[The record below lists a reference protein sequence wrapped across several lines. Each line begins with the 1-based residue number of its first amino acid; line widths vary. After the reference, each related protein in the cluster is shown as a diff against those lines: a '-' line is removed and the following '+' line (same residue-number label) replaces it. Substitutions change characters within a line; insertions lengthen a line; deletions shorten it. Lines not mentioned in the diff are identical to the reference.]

1 MQRVEGVEEFFL
13 RALLAGKELDI
24 VDHQDV
30 DRPVFLAEEFGL
42 ALLDGADDLVG
53 ELLTRDVEHAHLGV
67 VLQHAVA
74 DGVHEMCLAEADA
87 AVHEKRVVDLAW
99 RFGNGHGGRMGKAV
113 RAACHER
120 LEGVLRVQR
129 RAVARRDD
137 VHVAVI
143 DRGGRLVLEEASL
156 IGVFFLAAVAVTGGR
171 LFFGRLLLGWL
182 RFRLCFGHDL
192 EAHLVLAAQYG
203 ADRVLDDRE
212 VVAGDP
218 VLDEVVLDAQDKS
231 VVGQG
236 ERLDR
241 LEPLEG

>member
-1 MQRVEGVEEFFL
+1 MAAAWAKRF
-13 RALLAGKELDI
+13 EL
-24 VDHQDV
+24 
-30 DRPVFLAEEFGL
+30 PVTNVSKVYFGFS
-42 ALLDGADDLVG
+42 D
-53 ELLTRDVEHAHLGV
+53 
-67 VLQHAVA
+67 
-74 DGVHEMCLAEADA
+74 
-87 AVHEKRVVDLAW
+87 
-99 RFGNGHGGRMGKAV
+99 
-113 RAACHER
+113 ER
-120 LEGVLRVQR
+120 SP
-129 RAVARRDD
+129 
-137 VHVAVI
+137 VAVI

>member
-1 MQRVEGVEEFFL
+1 M
-13 RALLAGKELDI
+13 
-24 VDHQDV
+24 
-30 DRPVFLAEEFGL
+30 
-42 ALLDGADDLVG
+42 
-53 ELLTRDVEHAHLGV
+53 
-67 VLQHAVA
+67 
-74 DGVHEMCLAEADA
+74 
-87 AVHEKRVVDLAW
+87 
-99 RFGNGHGGRMGKAV
+99 
-113 RAACHER
+113 
-120 LEGVLRVQR
+120 
-129 RAVARRDD
+129 
-137 VHVAVI
+137 HVAVI

-156 IGVFFLAAVAVTGGR
+156 IGVFFLAAAAVTGGR
-171 LFFGRLLLGWL
+171 LFFSSCLLLGWL
-182 RFRLCFGHDL
+182 HFRLCFGHDL

>member
-1 MQRVEGVEEFFL
+1 
-13 RALLAGKELDI
+13 
-24 VDHQDV
+24 
-30 DRPVFLAEEFGL
+30 
-42 ALLDGADDLVG
+42 
-53 ELLTRDVEHAHLGV
+53 
-67 VLQHAVA
+67 
-74 DGVHEMCLAEADA
+74 
-87 AVHEKRVVDLAW
+87 
-99 RFGNGHGGRMGKAV
+99 MGKAV

-156 IGVFFLAAVAVTGGR
+156 IGVFFLAAAAVTGGR
-171 LFFGRLLLGWL
+171 LFFSSCFLLGWL
-182 RFRLCFGHDL
+182 HFRLCFGHDL